1 MVIHFSYYF
10 DCCRYY
16 YLLPIPKVYDS
27 EILDEEEGRKES
39 NSDLKEKLQ
48 QTLITKKADS
58 ILAAS
63 GVSDDAAKASN
74 ISEQTN
80 VLVLCA
86 GGGTS
91 GLLANT

>member
-1 MVIHFSYYF
+1 MVIRTSYYF

-48 QTLITKKADS
+48 QTLIRKS
-58 ILAAS
+58 
-63 GVSDDAAKASN
+63 
-74 ISEQTN
+74 
-80 VLVLCA
+80 
-86 GGGTS
+86 
-91 GLLANT
+91 